1 MAFKHLVSL
10 SLGVLVLGSLGYG
23 GYHVGRSRPQQYL
36 SAPPPV
42 PLVMMG
48 GNPYIR
54 ALMRT
59 ISASEANDPSPYTIL
74 YGGHHVDSLDQHPDR
89 CLPIL
94 VGPNVGKCS
103 TAAGR
108 YQLITTT
115 WLEIA
120 RRYHP
125 QPNHFIVWN
134 PYSFQSQ
141 YQDKVVYNWLTDPH
155 EWGIDIPALLQAGQ
169 LSEVLRTLSPTW
181 TSLGYG
187 IEDNAITND
196 LPQIY
201 QQLLQE
207 ELGIAQDTLPE
218 PPL

>member
-1 MAFKHLVSL
+1 MT
-10 SLGVLVLGSLGYG
+10 
-23 GYHVGRSRPQQYL
+23 
-36 SAPPPV
+36 
-42 PLVMMG
+42 G

-54 ALMRT
+54 ALMRMIAT
-59 ISASEANDPSPYTIL
+59 SEANDSSPYTIL
-74 YGGHHVDSLDQHPDR
+74 YGGQHVDSLDQHPDR

-125 QPNHFIVWN
+125 QPNHFILWDT
-134 PYSFQSQ
+134 YSFQPQ
-141 YQDKVVYNWLTDPH
+141 YQDQVVYEWLTDPH
-155 EWGIDIPALLQAGQ
+155 EWGIDIPELLRQGK

-196 LPQIY
+196 LPETY
-201 QQLLQE
+201 QQVLQE
-207 ELGIAQDTLPE
+207 ELGIAQDSLPE